1 MEKKQAGKLV
11 FKEDKL
17 FLLQIYVNFLN
28 ALKRRLWGLGISR
41 ENQQ

>member
-28 ALKRRLWGLGISR
+28 ALKRRLWGSGISR